1 MNTMQI
7 AMVAALGAAAAAGIT
22 VAVRNDQREGPP
34 SPRAGQQ
41 AQGQQ
46 AQAPRLVVYKSPS
59 CGCCGNWVT
68 YMRGQGFTVEVH
80 DQDDLTEIKNAA
92 GVTDNLASCHTA
104 QVGGYTVEGHVPA
117 EDIRRLLRERPQVA
131 GIAAPGMPVGSP
143 GMEQGS
149 RRDRYQ
155 VLAFTRDG
163 RTSLFATH

>member
-1 MNTMQI
+1 MNKRVLVGL
-7 AMVAALGAAAAAGIT
+7 VAAVSAAAVAG
-22 VAVRNDQREGPP
+22 AVTASRRQPEEQARQGD
-34 SPRAGQQ
+34 Q
-41 AQGQQ
+41 AQP
-46 AQAPRLVVYKSPS
+46 AQAPRVVVYKSPS

-68 YMRGQGFTVEVH
+68 YMRQQGFTVEVH
-80 DQDDLTEIKNAA
+80 DQDDLTEIKSAA

-117 EDIRRLLRERPQVA
+117 EDIRRMLRERPQIA

-143 GMEQGS
+143 GMEQGG

-155 VLAFTRDG
+155 VLGFTRAG